1 MEFEQATC
9 VVTGAASGI
18 GRATADLLRDA
29 GARIVAVDR
38 DEERLAELPA
48 EDLRLPAD
56 LSDAAAVAAVAVRAI
71 EAGATHLVNAAG
83 IVDMR
88 RIDDVDVEL
97 WERVFAVNARAVF
110 LLCQAIC
117 PTLAAGGAVVNL
129 SSSAA
134 KTGSTLEGTSYAAAK
149 AAVLSL
155 TRSFAHAHAARGV
168 RVNAVCPGIIETPM
182 QDQVL
187 AQIAAV
193 RGTTPE
199 AVDRARL
206 ATVPLG
212 RAASAAE
219 CAEVVA
225 FLLSPRAGYM
235 TGQSVNVTGG
245 LVME

>member
-1 MEFEQATC
+1 MEFEHATC

-18 GRATADLLRDA
+18 GRAVAERLADA

-38 DEERLAELPA
+38 DADGLASLDAADVRVVADLADADAVARAGATALAEG
-48 EDLRLPAD
+48 
-56 LSDAAAVAAVAVRAI
+56 V
-71 EAGATHLVNAAG
+71 THLVNAAG

-88 RIDDVDVEL
+88 AIDDVDAAL

-110 LLCQAIC
+110 FLCQAIC
-117 PTLAAGGAVVNL
+117 PRLPAGGAVVNL
-129 SSSAA
+129 SSTAA
-134 KTGSTLEGTSYAAAK
+134 KTGSTLEGTSYAASK

-168 RVNAVCPGIIETPM
+168 RVNAVCPGIVETPM

-193 RGTTPE
+193 RGSTPA
-199 AVDRARL
+199 AVDAARL

-212 RAASAAE
+212 RAGSAAE
-219 CAEVVA
+219 CAETIA

-235 TGQSVNVTGG
+235 TGQSVNVSGG
-245 LVME
+245 LVMT

>member
-18 GRATADLLRDA
+18 GQAVAERLRDA

-38 DEERLAELPA
+38 DADGL
-48 EDLRLPAD
+48 DRLPSQDVRITAD
-56 LSDAAAVAAVAVRAI
+56 LADAAVVARVAEQAL
-71 EAGATHLVNAAG
+71 AHGPTHLVNAAG

-88 RIDDVDVEL
+88 AIDDVDPAL
-97 WERVFAVNARAVF
+97 WDRVFAINARAVF
-110 LLCQAIC
+110 LLCQALC
-117 PTLAAGGAVVNL
+117 PRIEAGGAVVNL
-129 SSSAA
+129 SSTAA

-168 RVNAVCPGIIETPM
+168 RVNAVCPGIIATPM

-187 AQIAAV
+187 AQIAAL

-199 AVDRARL
+199 AVDAARL
-206 ATVPLG
+206 ATVPLR
-212 RAASAAE
+212 RAAEAGE

-225 FLLSPRAGYM
+225 FLLSPRASYM
-235 TGQSVNVTGG
+235 TGQSVNVAGG

>member
-56 LSDAAAVAAVAVRAI
+56 LADADAVAAVAVRAI

-88 RIDDVDVEL
+88 RIDDVDLEL

-110 LLCQAIC
+110 LLCQALC
-117 PTLAAGGAVVNL
+117 PTLSAGGAVVNL

-212 RAASAAE
+212 RAASAEE